1 MEPYKAMKSLANS
14 IQMLADQLDR
24 LKEVRISD
32 QLCHTMREFPKIME
46 EVVNFIWRWLKNW
59 KCTCLHILIW
69 VNS

>member
-1 MEPYKAMKSLANS
+1 MEPYEAMKSLANN

-32 QLCHTMREFPKIME
+32 QLYRTTREFPEIVE
-46 EVVNFIWRWLKNW
+46 EVVNFIWRWLKSW
-59 KCTCLHILIW
+59 KCMCLRVLIW